1 MIRPFT
7 ALAHA
12 TLSVAPSKS
21 HPSNPLSS
29 SAHQSFPRH
38 RARFAPVIG
47 MGIGM
52 SAALCISGHANAAA
66 SVAAQ
71 TPSGRATLPLAL
83 PRTLAPRATMPTVVG
98 TRAVSASMPMETA
111 AQANGASAVSAIKT
125 KNSVLRQRTQIRF
138 AQLTQGTSN
147 APAAA
152 PDQDPPRLEIPVG
165 PDQGQPDAAPAAP
178 PADATAPIAPDA
190 MAPPQTTTDAPPLIG
205 NLAES
210 EGREI
215 TQVRVVGN
223 RVIPA
228 ETVLAQVRTQ
238 GGAAFSARQ
247 AELDRGR
254 IDQLGFFATVQSQ
267 VLPDA
272 AQANKVEVTFIV
284 QENRVVSAFKFVNAS
299 SIKDAD
305 IIPVLTSKIGVVLN
319 RNNVNL
325 DIAAIQKLYSNR
337 GFAVLVLNPQLEENG
352 TLVFTLQEARIS
364 RIELSGLTKTRPSLI
379 RRQIRVKAGDTFDA
393 SKIRRDLNRV
403 YDLQFFEDATFK
415 VDDDPSLTGSV
426 IVTYLLKEKRTGQ
439 LSFGVGFDSRSRL
452 SGFASVAE
460 NNLKGTGK
468 RAALSLET
476 GSRKNYEISL
486 GNPFI
491 GEKNASFDV
500 SLYQRSIFREPR
512 LVNLLTGGGGG
523 AEINP
528 NGTIGFN
535 GKTTNTFSY
544 EEQRSGGRLN
554 FTKPLDYNRNRTLLF
569 GYRNEQA
576 KLFQRDTNN
585 AIIPATNNGI
595 PLDSSG
601 RISAFSAGILR
612 DVRDLRSDPSR
623 GSRQQLILEQGT
635 RLLGDTTFTKLDVDF
650 RFYTPLMPGETVNS
664 QPKLVFA
671 ARGVAGRSLNQL
683 PSFEQYFVGG
693 TDTVRGYNSDQQFG
707 DNQFYSNL
715 ELRYRFQSKIQLVGF
730 VDAGTAFGGRF
741 STSKGAD
748 VLVGYGAG
756 VRLQTPIG
764 PVRLDL
770 GKGSG
775 NGGFVTHF
783 GIGPSF

>member
-7 ALAHA
+7 APTPATSTLAAPDVSHFVS
-12 TLSVAPSKS
+12 LSLGSR
-21 HPSNPLSS
+21 LT
-29 SAHQSFPRH
+29 
-38 RARFAPVIG
+38 PVLG
-47 MGIGM
+47 LG
-52 SAALCISGHANAAA
+52 AALCISQAA
-66 SVAAQ
+66 SAAPQ
-71 TPSGRATLPLAL
+71 S
-83 PRTLAPRATMPTVVG
+83 VSKV
-98 TRAVSASMPMETA
+98 VSATIP
-111 AQANGASAVSAIKT
+111 NAVAAIKT
-125 KNSVLRQRTQIRF
+125 KPSAFRQTTQIRL

-147 APAAA
+147 TPAAA
-152 PDQDPPRLEIPVG
+152 PQENPPRLEIPVG
-165 PDQGQPDAAPAAP
+165 PDQAPADGAPAAP
-178 PADATAPIAPDA
+178 PPDATAPAPPQV
-190 MAPPQTTTDAPPLIG
+190 MAPPQTTPDVPPVIG

-215 TQVRVVGN
+215 TEVRIVGN

-228 ETVLAQVRTQ
+228 ETILAQVRTQ
-238 GGAAFSARQ
+238 RGAAFSARQ

-254 IDQLGFFATVQSQ
+254 VDQLGFFATVQSQ
-267 VLPDA
+267 VSPDVT
-272 AQANKVEVTFIV
+272 QANKVVVTFIV
-284 QENRVVSAFKFVNAS
+284 QENRVISAFKFVNAS
-299 SIKDAD
+299 SIPDAD
-305 IIPVLTSKIGVVLN
+305 IVPVLTSKIGVVLN

-325 DIAAIQKLYSNR
+325 DVAAVQKLYSNR
-337 GFAVLVLNPQLEENG
+337 GFAVLVQSAQLDESG

-364 RIELSGLTKTRPSLI
+364 RVELSGLSKTRPALI
-379 RRQIRVKAGDTFDA
+379 RRQIRVKSGDPFDA

-403 YDLQFFEDATFK
+403 YDLGFFEDATFK
-415 VDDDPSLTGSV
+415 VDDDPNLPGSV

-439 LSFGVGFDSRSRL
+439 LSFGIGFDSRSRL
-452 SGFASVAE
+452 SGFASVQE
-460 NNLKGTGK
+460 SNLKGTGK
-468 RAALSLET
+468 RVGASLET
-476 GSRKNYEISL
+476 GSRRNYELSF

-500 SLYQRSIFREPR
+500 SVYQRSIFREPR

-523 AEINP
+523 GAVINP
-528 NGTIGFN
+528 DGTITFDGRN
-535 GKTTNTFSY
+535 SGTNTFSY
-544 EEQRSGGRLN
+544 EEQRTGGRVN

-576 KLFQRDTNN
+576 KLFQRGSDNGV
-585 AIIPATNNGI
+585 IPATNNGV

-601 RISAFSAGILR
+601 RISAFSAGLLR

-635 RLLGDTTFTKLDVDF
+635 KLLGDTTFTKLDADF
-650 RFYTPLMPGETVNS
+650 RFYVPLMPGETLSS

-671 ARGVAGRSLNQL
+671 TRFVGGRSLNQL

-693 TDTVRGYNSDQQFG
+693 SDTVRGYNSDEQFG
-707 DNQFYSNL
+707 DNQFYTNF

-730 VDAGTAFGGRF
+730 VDAGSAFGGRF
-741 STSKGAD
+741 STSQGVDA
-748 VLVGYGAG
+748 LVGYGAG

-770 GKGSG
+770 AKGSG
-775 NGGFVTHF
+775 GNGVQTHF